1 LPART
6 EVSPALPTRLFL
18 YGTLLQC
25 ACNAVAV
32 RLHRHLEPGL
42 PAWVAGQLFA
52 IPDPDGWYPAL
63 VPGEGTVRGMVH
75 DLAPG
80 FDAELLADLDAYE
93 GLHEDGSGEYR
104 RQMIAVATAAGE
116 VSAAAYVYNAELP
129 AGARLL
135 PEGDFS
141 EFLARSGLPAFR

>member
-1 LPART
+1 MPAGT
-6 EVSPALPTRLFL
+6 EVSSALPARLFL
-18 YGTLLQC
+18 YGTLLQG
-25 ACNAVAV
+25 ACNTVAV

-52 IPDPDGWYPAL
+52 IPDPAGWYPAL

-80 FDAELLADLDAYE
+80 FDAELLAELDAYE
-93 GLHEDGSGEYR
+93 GLRDDGSGEYR
-104 RQMIAVATAAGE
+104 RQIVAVTTAAGE
-116 VSAAAYVYNAELP
+116 VSAAAYVYNAALP
-129 AGARLL
+129 AGVRPV
-135 PEGDFS
+135 PEGNFA